1 MRKSKGVVL
10 MAVVLALILCFSG
23 CGVNTKSPEGVVKS
37 LFEACV
43 KGKVSKAMRCYG
55 LEEDEDEV
63 TKEDIEAT
71 IAYFKAHE
79 ADRIELQE
87 CDVIEEFDGYSYVY
101 ITYEFQM
108 DKNKTYPAV
117 STYLTGQK
125 DKKYYVLPSKDID
138 DELKEKTSEAYQK
151 FMKSDA
157 YKEYTK
163 QYDAFMTKYPGYEE
177 KVAGKLKK

>member
-1 MRKSKGVVL
+1 M
-10 MAVVLALILCFSG
+10 
-23 CGVNTKSPEGVVKS
+23 
-37 LFEACV
+37 
-43 KGKVSKAMRCYG
+43 
-55 LEEDEDEV
+55 
-63 TKEDIEAT
+63 
-71 IAYFKAHE
+71 AYFKAHE

-108 DKNKTYPAV
+108 DKNKNYPAV

-177 KVAGKLKK
+177 KVAGN